1 MCLINVNTADH
12 YTPQGT
18 KWVIASIAGLLQE
31 VIDMDSVS
39 VNHVWCVTRKNWY
52 YDEYDSFV
60 VVAPTE
66 TAARNCILQ
75 DIYHGAVESEMF
87 SEGLDFIDQNKSTCV
102 KVDVAGGPTVVLGSF
117 NAG

>member
-1 MCLINVNTADH
+1 MVCH
-12 YTPQGT
+12 SE
-18 KWVIASIAGLLQE
+18 K
-31 VIDMDSVS
+31 
-39 VNHVWCVTRKNWY
+39 WY

-75 DIYHGAVESEMF
+75 DIYHGELESERI
-87 SEGLDFIDQNKSTCV
+87 SEGLDFIDQNKSTRV
-102 KVDVAGGPTVVLGSF
+102 KVDMAGGPTVILGSF